1 MALARGH
8 FDLAETLD
16 GHLSATEA
24 RGFYLQ
30 RIGAIYGVSISIVIY
45 NPLFLSF
52 TFSRH

>member
-30 RIGAIYGVSISIVIY
+30 RIGAIYGVSISIVI
-45 NPLFLSF
+45 
-52 TFSRH
+52 